1 MAIGYKSK
9 YAEPE
14 PTEEVETVEKRFT
27 MPKFSIVQ
35 MILVAIVL
43 YYMITARKNKGMV
56 AIALTLAISL
66 LHIYDHIFMVKR
78 GPEGL
83 FFLPKKENYGC
94 QMCK

>member
-14 PTEEVETVEKRFT
+14 PTPEVETIEKRFT
-27 MPKFSIVQ
+27 MPTFTVVQ
-35 MILVAIVL
+35 IILTAFVL

-56 AIALTLAISL
+56 FSAVALSLSL
-66 LHIYDHIFMVKR
+66 LHMYDHLYRVKR
-78 GPEGL
+78 GPERL

>member
-14 PTEEVETVEKRFT
+14 PTPEVETVEKRFT
-27 MPKFSIVQ
+27 MPAFTAVQ
-35 MILVAIVL
+35 IILTALVL
-43 YYMITARKNKGMV
+43 WYMITARKNKGMV
-56 AIALTLAISL
+56 LGAFALTISL
-66 LHIYDHIFMVKR
+66 LHIYDHLFRVKR
-78 GPEGL
+78 GPEHL